1 MLSLHPHR
9 SPDRDADPGLLDKLK
24 VVTFFTTTRCNA
36 RCETCFYWKSL
47 NDADEQ
53 AMKLDEI
60 EQLTSTMPR
69 FDHLLFSGGE
79 PVMRKEI
86 VEIAK
91 IFADNCGI
99 MSLDMP
105 TNGLLPKRVEE
116 VAERVLE
123 EMPHLF
129 FTVGLSLDGLEE
141 THNRIR
147 GVPGNWAKSME
158 TLRRLAALRARRM
171 EKFRRGEGP
180 EPKLRLMSL
189 TCINNQN
196 IEEME
201 ALAKVMAANPEMDG
215 MTFECLRG
223 TPKDP
228 TMRPPTPEQ
237 FDRVVRLSMEYN
249 AELFAR
255 RFPHYRAT
263 WLAYT
268 RNLYRFQR
276 EHLTVGKIP
285 ATCQAGIALAVIE
298 PDGRVRLCELLDD
311 VGSLRE
317 EGLDWKAVW
326 LGPKAVAQ
334 RRWIREAR
342 CSCTHCVNLGHSIDG
357 ALATRTRRKLDQ
369 FVYSRT

>member
-1 MLSLHPHR
+1 MLSLQPHQ
-9 SPDRDADPGLLDKLK
+9 SPDRDADPALLDKLK

-60 EQLTSTMPR
+60 EQLTSTMPN

-86 VEIAK
+86 VEIAH
-91 IFADNCGI
+91 IFAKNCGI
-99 MSLDMP
+99 MSLDLP
-105 TNGLLPKRVEE
+105 TNGLLPDRVEE
-116 VAERVLE
+116 VAGRILE

-147 GVPGNWAKSME
+147 GVPGNWAKSMK
-158 TLRRLAALRARRM
+158 TLQRLAALRADRM

-201 ALAKVMAANPEMDG
+201 ALAKVMADNPEMDG

-237 FDRVVRLSMEYN
+237 FDRVVRMSMEYN

-276 EHLTVGKIP
+276 DHLTVGKIP
-285 ATCQAGIALAVIE
+285 ATCQAGVNLAVIE
-298 PDGRVRLCELLDD
+298 PDGRVRMCELLDT
-311 VGSLRE
+311 VGSLRR
-317 EGLDWKAVW
+317 EGLDWKKVW
-326 LGPKAVAQ
+326 LGPKAADQ

-357 ALATRTRRKLDQ
+357 AFATRARRKLDQ
-369 FVYSRT
+369 FVYSKV